1 MFQPRSSCAAALGLV
16 IAALGP
22 ATAIAGQ
29 DLRSPDAR
37 DVATP
42 ARTDLRSPDTR
53 DLATPARIDLRA
65 PDTRDAAAGRGAS
78 ESPSV
83 MVVKL
88 PAASHS
94 GGGIDWGDAS
104 IGASGALIVLALT
117 AGGTV
122 AVQRRRHVRADRTPA
137 TA

>member
-1 MFQPRSSCAAALGLV
+1 MP
-16 IAALGP
+16 IAHF
-22 ATAIAGQ
+22 
-29 DLRSPDAR
+29 
-37 DVATP
+37 
-42 ARTDLRSPDTR
+42 
-53 DLATPARIDLRA
+53 
-65 PDTRDAAAGRGAS
+65 DAAAMPFHDRPRDGEAEAGMAAEIRFRPDRMETVKDRLTRIFGDAAAFVLNADFHLITVGRGAS

-88 PAASHS
+88 PATSHS
-94 GGGIDWGDAS
+94 GAGIDWGDAS
-104 IGASGALIVLALT
+104 IGASGALVVLALT